1 MITNIQKLVSASAE
15 TLASQP
21 ILFGKYN
28 GKNILESD
36 VFHDSDYFL
45 WLFENISE
53 TKRAEFSENLE
64 IAYSHKNKYKFNEK
78 GKVFLESEIE
88 KLTPD
93 YFWPYQKGFLKKCL
107 NKKYF
112 GIQAVVGSG
121 KTYMAL
127 AYFGLKREKED
138 RLLVVC
144 RKRIFG
150 TWNQQ
155 IKSFYKKWNDR
166 ETLILEGSVEERK
179 KQIKETNKKIIITN
193 YEAFTY
199 PSFCEM
205 VKNKK
210 FEFCVLDESHN
221 IKNMK
226 AERTKALIDA
236 TEVIPHRIL
245 MSGTSITNS
254 EIDMFS
260 QMAVIDRGLS
270 FGGSFYKFKNDYF
283 YTDNFGSIKSLKP
296 EMESKF
302 KEIYAKNWF
311 IVNEN
316 EVDLKKPVYMERAIH
331 PPDEVK
337 SLYKKMM
344 NDSLIILNDETIEA
358 SIKLAQ
364 LSRLRQICSGFCS
377 DQHFNAFK
385 TKAILEEIGE
395 INKPVIIVFQY
406 KEEKKSLIKEMKDT
420 NMNYFCIDGEFKGN
434 LTNEINKMKNGDHQV
449 CLIQPQAAGEG
460 IDGLQHTTNYML
472 FMSNSYSVAQRSQVE
487 GRINRGGQRNRP
499 VFIDFYSKGFL
510 DEIILRI
517 VRKKITDQK
526 EMLKEIKERLK

>member
-1 MITNIQKLVSASAE
+1 
-15 TLASQP
+15 
-21 ILFGKYN
+21 
-28 GKNILESD
+28 
-36 VFHDSDYFL
+36 
-45 WLFENISE
+45 
-53 TKRAEFSENLE
+53 
-64 IAYSHKNKYKFNEK
+64 
-78 GKVFLESEIE
+78 
-88 KLTPD
+88 
-93 YFWPYQKGFLKKCL
+93 
-107 NKKYF
+107 
-112 GIQAVVGSG
+112 
-121 KTYMAL
+121 MAL

-179 KQIKETNKKIIITN
+179 KQIKETNKKIVITN

-199 PSFCEM
+199 PSFCET

-221 IKNMK
+221 VKNMK
-226 AERTKALIDA
+226 AKRTKALIEV
-236 TEVIPHRIL
+236 TETIPHRVL

-254 EIDMFS
+254 ELDMFS

-270 FGGSFYKFKNDYF
+270 FGGSFYKFKEEYF
-283 YTDNFGSIKSLKP
+283 NQDNFGSVKSLRP
-296 EMESKF
+296 EKEKEF
-302 KEIYAKNWF
+302 KKVYANNWF

-316 EVDLKKPVYMERAIH
+316 EVDLKKPVYMERIIC
-331 PPDEVK
+331 PSDQVK
-337 SLYKKMM
+337 ILYKKMM
-344 NDSLIILNDETIEA
+344 NESLIILNDEKIEA

-364 LSRLRQICSGFCS
+364 LTRLRQICSGFCS
-377 DQHFNAFK
+377 DQHFDGFK
-385 TKAILEEIGE
+385 TKAILEEIAE

-406 KEEKKSLIKEMKDT
+406 KEEKKSLIKEMEAI
-420 NMNYFCIDGEFKGN
+420 NMAYFCIDGEFKGN
-434 LTNEINKMKNGDHQV
+434 LTKEISKMKNGDHQV

-460 IDGLQHTTNYML
+460 IDGLQHATNYML
-472 FMSNSYSVAQRSQVE
+472 FMSNSYSVAQRTQVE

-526 EMLKEIKERLK
+526 EMLREIKEGLNDF